1 VESGV
6 GGIAVRGWS
15 FSGLLLGALGSALI
29 SLACTRKAPPDV
41 KSRST
46 AHGSSFASAS
56 ASSPLASAGG
66 IAAPSSSGATT
77 LIPAEER
84 TWVYESTPIGR
95 MSVVVLVPAHRA
107 DQKLPVLLT
116 MHGRGEAM
124 KGPDRGARG
133 WVDDYDLS
141 KVIARLAAPPL
152 AREDFKSFVKEERL
166 ARLNAALSEHPY
178 RGMVIV
184 CPYTPDMLT
193 GDDPFGKAPPLA
205 RFLVDELLA
214 RVYRETPAL
223 GTVVTTAIDGVSL
236 GGRAAYSVGLLRPM
250 AFGVISG
257 LQAAFHAD
265 HAADIAARAVRAK
278 AENPGLV
285 FHLLTSDDDFFL
297 DADTAI
303 ARAMRAR
310 GVPVHFDVV
319 LGPHD
324 YDFNR
329 GPGAIEM
336 LLFHD
341 RVLRG
346 EPPP

>member
-1 VESGV
+1 VRRLRGV
-6 GGIAVRGWS
+6 AAGVVSIALAS
-15 FSGLLLGALGSALI
+15 LTFGA
-29 SLACTRKAPPDV
+29 ACSRKAPAQAKP
-41 KSRST
+41 
-46 AHGSSFASAS
+46 HASVQPHASVAMPS
-56 ASSPLASAGG
+56 ASSSAASA
-66 IAAPSSSGATT
+66 AAAM
-77 LIPAEER
+77 LPADER

-107 DQKLPVLLT
+107 DEKLPVLLT
-116 MHGRGEAM
+116 MHGRGEAL
-124 KGPDRGARG
+124 KGADRGARG
-133 WVDDYDLS
+133 WVDDYELS
-141 KVIARLAAPPL
+141 HVITRVANPPL
-152 AREDFKSFVKEERL
+152 TREDFKSFVKEPRL
-166 ARLNAALSEHPY
+166 TRLNAALAERPY

-205 RFLVDELLA
+205 RFLVDELLP

-223 GTVVTTAIDGVSL
+223 GTMPTTAIDGVSL
-236 GGRAAYSVGLLRPM
+236 GGRAAFSVGLLRPT

-265 HAADIAARAVRAK
+265 QASNIAERAVRAK
-278 AENPGLV
+278 AQNQGLV
-285 FHLLTSDDDFFL
+285 FRLLTSDDDYFL

-310 GVPVHFDVV
+310 DVKIHFDVV
-319 LGPHD
+319 PGPHD

-336 LLFHD
+336 LMFQD